1 MIYSDYMEHYQ
12 KEKKTKVILKEIW
25 RAFANWIGKRKNQL
39 IFPTNGL
46 ILLKVTAGT
55 MVSTK
60 TLACHIGFDGVSAK
74 T

>member
-12 KEKKTKVILKEIW
+12 KGKKIKVILKEIW
-25 RAFANWIGKRKNQL
+25 RTFANWIGKGKSQL

-60 TLACHIGFDGVSAK
+60 L
-74 T
+74 